1 MQSVEGLIVENI
13 IGQALGCSLEFAG
26 WLCRNES
33 SNRKERRYCRRV
45 QMNIGIIREGNQ
57 PVPKVLQVFWIYD
70 CWSAEEMK
78 NFALSGVVNGG
89 RRG

>member
-1 MQSVEGLIVENI
+1 
-13 IGQALGCSLEFAG
+13 
-26 WLCRNES
+26 
-33 SNRKERRYCRRV
+33 
-45 QMNIGIIREGNQ
+45 MNIEIIREGNQ